1 MSPDDVDDFAR
12 GSLCDNKLAAMDLES
27 GRDVSPQTVIHLA
40 GQAEALYILLSL
52 QSRNLELVKQH
63 RILWQK
69 GAQFFQD
76 AMTGLSFTRSLCY

>member
-1 MSPDDVDDFAR
+1 MAALSVEV
-12 GSLCDNKLAAMDLES
+12 GLKLL
-27 GRDVSPQTVIHLA
+27 PQTVVQLA
-40 GQAEALYILLSL
+40 GEAEALYVLLSL
-52 QSRNLELVKQH
+52 QSKSLELVKQH